1 MRLTVCV
8 TVEVRSTR
16 FCDIEEACVRAGAE
30 AVREAMVRAVDSIE
44 RSRGPRVRKAR
55 GRRRRTVLTRA
66 GYITITRGR
75 ARRPDASRY
84 FPTDERLGLRPH
96 HEASPWVRRRGC
108 ALAAEHPYREA
119 ARLLGAEVG
128 APVDHRAI
136 WRWVQAEG
144 DARLK
149 ARAERVNA
157 MFSDGEAPPS
167 PPGAVPEVLTVAP
180 DATGI
185 RLIDGGAT
193 VKVAVAFTA
202 SEQVGTTSKRR
213 LVDRMVFADVAEVD
227 DFGRALAYA
236 LEARYSCHRVPRVM
250 LLGDG
255 EPWIAGLG
263 QDWLPSARYQCDW
276 WHVGAKLRQFCRF
289 DLSRYSRWRTRA
301 FRSPLRLAK
310 DLRAGRHRGD
320 PEEAR
325 LLADYLE
332 HNAPHLYTFRAMGQG
347 HWLHGSGPVEKH
359 VELTVNRRFKRR
371 GMRWSR
377 RGARNLLA
385 IRLEVIAS
393 R

>member
-1 MRLTVCV
+1 MSITI
-8 TVEVRSTR
+8 EVGSTQLE
-16 FCDIEEACVRAGAE
+16 DIERACAE
-30 AVREAMVRAVDSIE
+30 AGRAAAREAMVGICRRLEASRSSRA
-44 RSRGPRVRKAR
+44 RRAR
-55 GRRRRTVLTRA
+55 HGRCRTILTRV
-66 GYITITRGR
+66 GYITISRGR
-75 ARRPDASRY
+75 SRRPDGTRH
-84 FPTDERLGLRPH
+84 FPLDDRLGLAPH
-96 HEASPWVRRRGC
+96 HEAPPWVRRRGC
-108 ALAAEHPYREA
+108 HLAAEHPYREA
-119 ARLLGAEVG
+119 ARLLSSDVG

-157 MFSDGEAPPS
+157 MFIDGEAPPE
-167 PPGAVPEVLTVAP
+167 PPTPIPQALTVAA

-185 RLIDGGAT
+185 RLIEGGGT

-202 SEQVGTTSKRR
+202 SKQVGTTLKRR
-213 LVDRMVFADVAEVD
+213 LVDKMVFADVAEVD
-227 DFGRALAYA
+227 DFGRSLAYG
-236 LEARYSCHRVPRVM
+236 LEARYGAHRIPRLM

-263 QDWLPSARYQCDW
+263 TDWLPGARYQCDW
-276 WHVGAKLRQFCRF
+276 WHVGAKVKEFCRT
-289 DLSRYSRWRTRA
+289 DLARHSRWRRRA

-310 DLRAGRHRGD
+310 DLRAGRHHGD
-320 PEEAR
+320 PEHAR
-325 LLADYLE
+325 LLAAYLE
-332 HNAPHLYTFRAMGQG
+332 ANAAHLYTFRSMGPG
-347 HWLHGSGPVEKH
+347 HWLRGSGPVEKH

-377 RGARNLLA
+377 GGARRLLA